1 MPVDVANRSKR
12 DAMAGSYLFYDIE
25 TTGLNKAFDQVLQFA
40 AIRTDP
46 QLNEIDRHSVTV
58 KLRPDVIP
66 SPAAV
71 LTNRIPVTEFSD
83 GWCDYEAAEKIHR
96 LMNQPGTI
104 SLGYNTMGFDDEF
117 MRFSFHRNLLP
128 PYTHQYKNNCSRMDL
143 FPITIIYRLYKKDV
157 LIWPEIDGKI
167 SLKLEHLGSANRLMS
182 GQSHEAIVDVA
193 ATVEL
198 AGRFFKKKKMWRYL
212 EGYFD
217 KETDAHRLAHLPV
230 ALQSAVGD
238 HCRGL
243 MVSGEY
249 GPGRNY
255 QIPVI
260 SIGTS
265 IPYPNQTL
273 WLRSDLPQLR
283 ETTPESIAETT
294 WVIRKRLG
302 EPGILLPPHERYW
315 RKIGKDR
322 SAIFEENLK
331 WLQENHGIFQQII
344 KYYREYRYPFIPN
357 LDPDASLYQIGF
369 YSRADEILCR
379 RFHRASLEEKA
390 DLIHQFS
397 SPDARTLAWRIICR
411 NYPGAISTKFAE
423 EFKTYIERINPSKEA
438 DAMVDYR
445 EERRTTP
452 TGALIEITRLKQTED
467 LTNHQIRLLSD
478 LENYLC
484 TKFKNQSTD
493 RHKQTQI

>member
-1 MPVDVANRSKR
+1 
-12 DAMAGSYLFYDIE
+12 MADSYLFYDIE

-40 AIRTDP
+40 AIRTDR

-66 SPAAV
+66 SPAAL

-83 GWCDYEAAEKIHR
+83 GLCEYEAAEQIHR

-128 PYTHQYKNNCSRMDL
+128 PYTHQYKNGCSRMDL
-143 FPITIIYRLYKKDV
+143 YPITILYRLYKKDV
-157 LIWPEIDGKI
+157 LIWPEIDGKL
-167 SLKLEHLGSANRLMS
+167 SLKLEHLGSANRLVS
-182 GQSHEAIVDVA
+182 GQSHEAAVDVA

-198 AGRFFKKKKMWRYL
+198 ARRFFKKDKMWRYL

-217 KETDAHRLAHLPV
+217 KETDAHRMAELPV
-230 ALQSAVGD
+230 GLQSAAGD

-249 GPGRNY
+249 GPGQNY

-260 SIGTS
+260 SIGS
-265 IPYPNQTL
+265 SLPYPNQSL
-273 WLRSDLPQLR
+273 WLRLDLPQLR

-294 WVIRKRLG
+294 WVIRKRNG
-302 EPGILLPPHERYW
+302 EPGILLPPHDRYW
-315 RKIGKDR
+315 SKIGKDR
-322 SAIFEENLK
+322 NAIFQENLK
-331 WLQENHGIFQQII
+331 WLQENQVIFQHII

-369 YSRADEILCR
+369 YSRADEKLCR
-379 RFHRASLEEKA
+379 RFHRASLEEKT
-390 DLIHQFS
+390 DLIQQFS

-411 NYPGAISTKFAE
+411 NYPGAMAAKFAG
-423 EFKTYIERINPSKEA
+423 EFKTYMERINPSKEA

-445 EERRTTP
+445 AESRITP
-452 TGALIEITRLKQTED
+452 TGALIEIKRLEQSED
-467 LTNHQIRLLSD
+467 LSDHQIRLLSD
-478 LENYLC
+478 LENYLRI
-484 TKFKNQSTD
+484 KFKNQDTD
-493 RHKQTQI
+493 HHG